1 MASRP
6 CLLALLPLALALS
19 ACSVAPTHKNT
30 PAPKPAPAAPVEHL
44 PENITPIPNAM
55 PTQTVAPP
63 QEARKSMVIWGS
75 GVQIFVCAQD
85 QAGRWWQFLR
95 PEVAM
100 RVNGRELV
108 HQGGSFLF
116 TAADGSRLNAH
127 IVASEKTDATGRNMA
142 DVRFA
147 TQPAGKKGLLTS
159 TRWVTRTKARGGMP
173 LTICSPSEVGKI
185 QRIPFQALYTF
196 YK

>member
-1 MASRP
+1 MAYRS
-6 CLLALLPLALALS
+6 CLLPVLGLALALS
-19 ACSVAPTHKNT
+19 ACSMAPTHKTAPTPT
-30 PAPKPAPAAPVEHL
+30 PAPTVPEEKL

-55 PTQTVAPP
+55 PAQTVAPP

-108 HQGGSFLF
+108 HQGGSFVF
-116 TAADGSRLNAH
+116 TATDGSRLHAH
-127 IVASEKTDATGRNMA
+127 IVASEKTDPTGRTMA

-147 TQPAGKKGLLTS
+147 TQPVGKKGLLTH
-159 TRWVTRTKARGGMP
+159 TRWVTRTKAHGGMP